1 MKESEERYKIY
12 INTIPDIIYEVDT
25 EGRFIFVN
33 DAIKQLGYSPKEL
46 IGKHLKE
53 IIHPDDI
60 KNISR
65 IYVLPRYKGRIT
77 GNAGAPKLFDERRST
92 ATRITKHL
100 EVRLVLKN
108 PESLPYCYGEIHSYG
123 KWDRPVSDK
132 NKKLLGSIGIIRDIT
147 KRKLAE
153 EELKEIYEKLKSAQA
168 QLIQSEKMAGIGQ
181 IAAGIT
187 HEIKNPLAAIIGNL
201 EMLYDYSKNLSE
213 EILKLEKESM
223 LKKRLKIL
231 SKNLSLLINDSME
244 CTKYIQK
251 IISQLLTFSH
261 RDMGELQKIDI
272 NEEIDKS
279 ISLVGHELNK
289 CEIIK
294 DLQPLPQIIGN
305 PIQISQVFINLL
317 VNAAQS
323 IKDKGEITI
332 KTYMKNSDISIEFT
346 DTGEGIPK
354 ELLDKIFEPFFSTKG
369 VGKGTG
375 LGLSVIH
382 NIVKNHH
389 GTIDVISEVGKG
401 TTFTVKL
408 PVKRKIGNR

>member
-1 MKESEERYKIY
+1 M
-12 INTIPDIIYEVDT
+12 
-25 EGRFIFVN
+25 
-33 DAIKQLGYSPKEL
+33 
-46 IGKHLKE
+46 
-53 IIHPDDI
+53 
-60 KNISR
+60 
-65 IYVLPRYKGRIT
+65 
-77 GNAGAPKLFDERRST
+77 
-92 ATRITKHL
+92 
-100 EVRLVLKN
+100 
-108 PESLPYCYGEIHSYG
+108 
-123 KWDRPVSDK
+123 
-132 NKKLLGSIGIIRDIT
+132 LGSIGIIRDIT